1 MRLLLRRLAASPGF
15 TAVSILTLAVGIGA
29 NLAIF
34 TVVNAVLLRPLP
46 FPDANRLV
54 ILRHAAPLLVQMTEL
69 PMSGPLYH
77 LYARE
82 LRTADGVMLFGTSET
97 SFTGPENP
105 QRVASSRV
113 TPSFFEVLRTP
124 PRLGRVFTD
133 ADSRP
138 DAPPVMMLS
147 DRLWR
152 MRFGADPQVVGRIV
166 DIDGDRAEIIG
177 VMPAGFAFPETDT
190 LLWRPR
196 EHNESPGQLGSFGPL
211 GVARLANGQTLAQ
224 LRTELAGLTSNLVE
238 LFPDESAAPVLVNAG
253 FTPLVAPLREWV
265 VGDIQA
271 TLWILLGA
279 AGFLLLIACA
289 NVANLFLVRAEA
301 RHRELSIRVALG
313 AGRTRLV
320 GSTLL
325 ESLLLGLGGGLVA
338 VPLAFV
344 AVRLLI
350 RFGPEN
356 LPRVQ
361 EVSLDG
367 EVLLFAAALALL
379 AGLAFGLLPAWRAAV
394 VLASGTL
401 VEGPRGAS
409 LGRDRHLA
417 RRGLVIAQIALAL
430 TMLIGAGLAVRSF
443 QRIAAVDPGFDPN
456 EVLTFRVALLDSRY
470 DTDAARLAFVH
481 ELQERIAGLPGVR
494 AAAATSSTPLSGQLN
509 GSGHSLEDRPL
520 ADGEVPAAFITKTVS
535 PGYFDTMRIPII
547 EGREFD
553 RLDEAR
559 TDRVAIVTRSIA
571 RQYWSGESAL
581 GKGLRSG
588 GPPEGDDQDWFR
600 VVGVVG
606 DVRET
611 GVQNDTTDVVYYPM
625 TAQNNRGGVPRALSY
640 VLRTDRVEPIV
651 GRATETVHTVDPNLP
666 VSNIATYAT
675 ILRRNRATP
684 AFVMVLL
691 IIAATFALL
700 LGATGLYGVISYLVA
715 LRQREIAIRLAI
727 GAQLADIRRLILVEA
742 GWMALAGTAVG
753 LTAAVVLT
761 RRLQALLFETTPLDP
776 VVFVAVS
783 TILVGVCLLA
793 SWLPARRAARVE
805 PVTALRAE

>member
-1 MRLLLRRLAASPGF
+1 M
-15 TAVSILTLAVGIGA
+15 TA
-29 NLAIF
+29 
-34 TVVNAVLLRPLP
+34 
-46 FPDANRLV
+46 
-54 ILRHAAPLLVQMTEL
+54 
-69 PMSGPLYH
+69 
-77 LYARE
+77 
-82 LRTADGVMLFGTSET
+82 TA
-97 SFTGPENP
+97 
-105 QRVASSRV
+105 
-113 TPSFFEVLRTP
+113 
-124 PRLGRVFTD
+124 
-133 ADSRP
+133 
-138 DAPPVMMLS
+138 
-147 DRLWR
+147 
-152 MRFGADPQVVGRIV
+152 
-166 DIDGDRAEIIG
+166 
-177 VMPAGFAFPETDT
+177 
-190 LLWRPR
+190 
-196 EHNESPGQLGSFGPL
+196 
-211 GVARLANGQTLAQ
+211 
-224 LRTELAGLTSNLVE
+224 
-238 LFPDESAAPVLVNAG
+238 
-253 FTPLVAPLREWV
+253 
-265 VGDIQA
+265 
-271 TLWILLGA
+271 
-279 AGFLLLIACA
+279 
-289 NVANLFLVRAEA
+289 VRAEA

-313 AGRTRLV
+313 AGRARLV

-344 AVRLLI
+344 AVRLLV
-350 RFGPEN
+350 RFGPDN

-361 EVSLDG
+361 EVSLEG
-367 EVLLFAAALALL
+367 EVLLFAAALAIL
-379 AGLAFGLLPAWRAAV
+379 AGLSFGLLPAWRAAA

-401 VEGPRGAS
+401 AEGPRGAS

-430 TMLIGAGLAVRSF
+430 TMLIGSGLAVRSF
-443 QRIAAVDPGFDPN
+443 QRIAAVDPGFDPD
-456 EVLTFRVALLDSRY
+456 EILTFRVALLDSRY

-494 AAAATSSTPLSGQLN
+494 AAAAASSTPLSGQLT

-520 ADGEVPAAFITKTVS
+520 ADGEVPPLFMTKTVS
-535 PGYFDTMRIPII
+535 PGYFDTMRIQII

-559 TDRVAIVTRSIA
+559 TDRVAIVTSSIA
-571 RQYWSGESAL
+571 RQYWPGESAL

-611 GVQNDTTDVVYYPM
+611 GVQNDATDVVYYPM
-625 TAQNNRGGVPRALSY
+625 TAQNNRSGVPRGVSY

-651 GRATETVHTVDPNLP
+651 GRAAETVHTVDPNLP
-666 VSNIATYAT
+666 VSDIETYAT
-675 ILRRNRATP
+675 ILRRDRATP
-684 AFVMVLL
+684 AFVMLLL

-715 LRQREIAIRLAI
+715 LRQREMAIRLAV

-742 GWMALAGTAVG
+742 GWMALAGTALG
-753 LTAAVVLT
+753 LSAAVVLT

-776 VVFVAVS
+776 VVFAAVS
-783 TILVGVCLLA
+783 TMLVGVCLLA

>member
-15 TAVSILTLAVGIGA
+15 TAVSVLTLAVGIGA

-34 TVVNAVLLRPLP
+34 SVVNAVLLRPLP
-46 FPDANRLV
+46 FPEANRLV
-54 ILRHAAPLLVQMTEL
+54 ILRHAAPRLVQMTEL

-105 QRVASSRV
+105 QRVASSLV
-113 TPSFFEVLRTP
+113 TPSFFEVLRTA
-124 PRLGRVFTD
+124 PRLGRAFTD

-138 DAPPVMMLS
+138 DAPAVMMLS

-152 MRFGADPQVVGRIV
+152 MRFGADRQVIGRIV
-166 DIDGDRAEIIG
+166 DLDGDRAEIIG

-190 LLWRPR
+190 LLWRPHER
-196 EHNESPGQLGSFGPL
+196 NESRGQLGSFGAL
-211 GVARLANGQTLAQ
+211 GVARLADGQTLAQ
-224 LRTELAGLTSNLVE
+224 LQTELAALTSNLVE

-253 FTPLVAPLREWV
+253 FRPLVAPLREWV

-279 AGFLLLIACA
+279 VGFLLLIACA

-313 AGRTRLV
+313 AGRARLV

-325 ESLLLGLGGGLVA
+325 ESLLLGVGGGLVA

-344 AVRLLI
+344 AVRLLV
-350 RFGPEN
+350 RFGPDN

-361 EVSLDG
+361 EISLDG
-367 EVLLFAAALALL
+367 EVLVFAAALAIL
-379 AGLAFGLLPAWRAAV
+379 AGLSFGLLPAWRAAA

-401 VEGPRGAS
+401 AEGPRGAS

-430 TMLIGAGLAVRSF
+430 TMLIGSGLAVRSF
-443 QRIAAVDPGFDPN
+443 QRIAAVDPGFDPD

-470 DTDAARLAFVH
+470 DTDTARLAFVH

-520 ADGEVPAAFITKTVS
+520 ADGEVPPLFMTKTVS

-559 TDRVAIVTRSIA
+559 TDRVAIVTSSIA
-571 RQYWSGESAL
+571 RQYWPGESAL
-581 GKGLRSG
+581 GKRLRSG
-588 GPPEGDDQDWFR
+588 GPPEGDDQGWFR

-611 GVQNDTTDVVYYPM
+611 GVQHDATDVVYYPM
-625 TAQNNRGGVPRALSY
+625 TAQNNRGVPRGLSY

-666 VSNIATYAT
+666 VSDIATYAT
-675 ILRRNRATP
+675 ILRRDRATP

-700 LGATGLYGVISYLVA
+700 LGAIGLYGGISYLVA
-715 LRQREIAIRLAI
+715 QRQREIAIRLAI

-776 VVFVAVS
+776 VVFAAVS
-783 TILVGVCLLA
+783 TMLVGVCLLA

>member
-1 MRLLLRRLAASPGF
+1 M
-15 TAVSILTLAVGIGA
+15 
-29 NLAIF
+29 
-34 TVVNAVLLRPLP
+34 
-46 FPDANRLV
+46 
-54 ILRHAAPLLVQMTEL
+54 
-69 PMSGPLYH
+69 
-77 LYARE
+77 
-82 LRTADGVMLFGTSET
+82 
-97 SFTGPENP
+97 
-105 QRVASSRV
+105 
-113 TPSFFEVLRTP
+113 
-124 PRLGRVFTD
+124 
-133 ADSRP
+133 
-138 DAPPVMMLS
+138 
-147 DRLWR
+147 
-152 MRFGADPQVVGRIV
+152 
-166 DIDGDRAEIIG
+166 
-177 VMPAGFAFPETDT
+177 
-190 LLWRPR
+190 
-196 EHNESPGQLGSFGPL
+196 
-211 GVARLANGQTLAQ
+211 ARLADGQTLTQ
-224 LRTELAGLTSNLVE
+224 LRTELAGLTSNLVA

-253 FTPLVAPLREWV
+253 FRPLVTPLREWV
-265 VGDIQA
+265 VGDIQV

-279 AGFLLLIACA
+279 VGLLLLIACA

-313 AGRTRLV
+313 AGRARLV

-344 AVRLLI
+344 AVRLLV
-350 RFGPEN
+350 RFGPGN

-367 EVLLFAAALALL
+367 EVLLFAAALAIL
-379 AGLAFGLLPAWRAAV
+379 AGLSFGLLPAWRAAA

-401 VEGPRGAS
+401 AEGPRGAS

-430 TMLIGAGLAVRSF
+430 TMLIGSGLAVRSF
-443 QRIAAVDPGFDPN
+443 QRIAAVDPGFDPD

-494 AAAATSSTPLSGQLN
+494 AAAAASSAPLSGQLN

-520 ADGEVPAAFITKTVS
+520 ADGEVPPLFMTKT
-535 PGYFDTMRIPII
+535 
-547 EGREFD
+547 
-553 RLDEAR
+553 
-559 TDRVAIVTRSIA
+559 
-571 RQYWSGESAL
+571 
-581 GKGLRSG
+581 
-588 GPPEGDDQDWFR
+588 
-600 VVGVVG
+600 
-606 DVRET
+606 
-611 GVQNDTTDVVYYPM
+611 
-625 TAQNNRGGVPRALSY
+625 

-666 VSNIATYAT
+666 VSDIETYAT
-675 ILRRNRATP
+675 ILRRDRATP

-700 LGATGLYGVISYLVA
+700 LGAIGLYGVISYLVA

-742 GWMALAGTAVG
+742 GWMALAGTALG
-753 LTAAVVLT
+753 LSAAVVLT

-776 VVFVAVS
+776 VVFAVVS
-783 TILVGVCLLA
+783 TMLVGVCLLA